1 MRVVKE
7 TELNREHAEKLSK
20 LILDNPELPVVAWI
34 SSDGISDDY
43 AYWRGNIGEPRI
55 QDIVYSEDLD
65 AYFEREEN
73 DEAQNC
79 INYYGFEAEE
89 WSDEKIHEKAKEI
102 PWEKVIA
109 IEAGRASDYVSTT

>member
-7 TELNREHAEKLSK
+7 TELNREHAEKLRK
-20 LILDNPELPVVAWI
+20 LILDNPELPVVA
-34 SSDGISDDY
+34 
-43 AYWRGNIGEPRI
+43 
-55 QDIVYSEDLD
+55 SEDLD

-73 DEAQNC
+73 DEPQNC

-109 IEAGRASDYVSTT
+109 IEAGRASD